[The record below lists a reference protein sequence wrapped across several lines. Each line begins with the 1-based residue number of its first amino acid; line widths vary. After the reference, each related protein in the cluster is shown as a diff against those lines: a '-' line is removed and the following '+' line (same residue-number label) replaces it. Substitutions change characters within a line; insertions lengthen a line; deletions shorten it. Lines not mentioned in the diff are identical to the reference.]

1 MSDLIEPYCGEAP
14 DELEGNDCT
23 DAYANMQASLADP
36 AYGEVPNEE
45 DTTEERNRRI
55 TNVSNARAHALRYSD
70 DQPRDADG
78 KFGSG
83 GGSSDAEAGGGAV
96 PAITASEVEGHDSR
110 EVTPEEFQA
119 LAAQGK
125 DQLDAIQADK
135 RPDAGD
141 VTINTDAAYAAVQE
155 SWGGATIDPTTG
167 EAKDFPSGFAVT
179 IREPGQEQIS
189 TPEKATADEF
199 AKAVDTA
206 KTQYA
211 DQLQGKDTYFGVFHD
226 DDKQTI
232 DIDPVAVVSTKNEAE
247 TIGAYTHAVGGAYD
261 FSTGNGVFPPHIA

>member
-78 KFGSG
+78 EFAG
-83 GGSSDAEAGGGAV
+83 GGSDAGDSGPVA
-96 PAITASEVEGHDSR
+96 PITADEVAGTNSP
-110 EVTPEEFQA
+110 EVSSDKFQEM
-119 LAAQGK
+119 AAQGK
-125 DQLDAIQADK
+125 DQLAAIQADK

-189 TPEKATADEF
+189 IPEKATADEF